1 MFESVKHWF
10 DSLNE
15 DHQVFNHPDDQVLHV
30 ALASLL
36 FHIIS
41 ADRIESPKEKHL
53 FAEILKVQ
61 CGLDEAQIT
70 HLYERAKSLN
80 SNVHRDLETID
91 HYLKDNPALRKEF
104 MDKLNELINVD
115 WVRESELETFN
126 EALHVFFP
134 EIRNT

>member
-15 DHQVFNHPDDQVLHV
+15 DHQVFDHPDDHALHV

-41 ADRIESPKEKHL
+41 ADSIEGPKEKHM
-53 FAEILKVQ
+53 FAEILKEQ
-61 CGLDEAQIT
+61 CGLDDEQT
-70 HLYERAKSLN
+70 SHLYERAKSLK
-80 SNVHRDLETID
+80 SDVHKDLETIN
-91 HYLKDNPALRKEF
+91 HYLKDSPALRKEF

-134 EIRNT
+134 EIKNT